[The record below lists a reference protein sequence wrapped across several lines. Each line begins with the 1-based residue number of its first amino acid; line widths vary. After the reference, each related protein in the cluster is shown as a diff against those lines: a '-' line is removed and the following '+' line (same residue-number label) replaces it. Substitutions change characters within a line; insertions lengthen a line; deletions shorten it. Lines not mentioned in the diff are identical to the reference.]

1 MSWKETI
8 LKHLDQDF
16 TEPVRDPIW
25 QNIHLSPGL
34 KAITTH
40 ESFQKLG
47 RIKQLGPAFHVY
59 PGATHT
65 RLAHSF
71 GVLMI
76 SRRILRQLLASDECI
91 ELSPESVRGF
101 LCACLLH
108 DLGHFPYAH
117 SLKELPL
124 KEHEALTGELILSDP
139 LKSMLTNKAG
149 ADPETVAAII
159 DLSMSEGKSKEIPF
173 FRNILSGVLDPDK
186 LDYLTRDAFFCG
198 VPYGMQD
205 IDFIVSR
212 IVPHPESG
220 LAIEEQG
227 VTAVENLLF
236 SKYLMYR
243 TVYWH
248 KTVRIATA
256 MIKKAVLM
264 GMRAG
269 AVVPTDLYGI
279 DDEQFSRLFSK
290 LYTVAAGLV
299 DRVTHRNLY
308 KMIFET
314 NFDGSE
320 QLHLKLTNVQSRLQ
334 FEQHL
339 AKRLS
344 KLCGME
350 VAEEQVIIDIPEPIS
365 FEVDLPIL
373 TGEGFV
379 PFPKSGSVFT
389 GPVVQG
395 FTRALRKLRLI
406 VAPEVYGPLCRTD
419 PGELLGLS

>member
-1 MSWKETI
+1 
-8 LKHLDQDF
+8 
-16 TEPVRDPIW
+16 
-25 QNIHLSPGL
+25 
-34 KAITTH
+34 
-40 ESFQKLG
+40 
-47 RIKQLGPAFHVY
+47 
-59 PGATHT
+59 
-65 RLAHSF
+65 
-71 GVLMI
+71 
-76 SRRILRQLLASDECI
+76 
-91 ELSPESVRGF
+91 
-101 LCACLLH
+101 
-108 DLGHFPYAH
+108 
-117 SLKELPL
+117 
-124 KEHEALTGELILSDP
+124 
-139 LKSMLTNKAG
+139 
-149 ADPETVAAII
+149 
-159 DLSMSEGKSKEIPF
+159 
-173 FRNILSGVLDPDK
+173 
-186 LDYLTRDAFFCG
+186 
-198 VPYGMQD
+198 
-205 IDFIVSR
+205 
-212 IVPHPESG
+212 
-220 LAIEEQG
+220 
-227 VTAVENLLF
+227 
-236 SKYLMYR
+236 MYR

-290 LYTVAAGLV
+290 LYTTAAGLV
-299 DRVTHRNLY
+299 DRVTHRDLY
-308 KMIFET
+308 KMVFET
-314 NFDGSE
+314 DFDGSE

-373 TGEGFV
+373 TDGGFL

-406 VAPEVYGPLCRTD
+406 VAPEVYGPLCEID
-419 PGELLGLS
+419 PAELLGVS